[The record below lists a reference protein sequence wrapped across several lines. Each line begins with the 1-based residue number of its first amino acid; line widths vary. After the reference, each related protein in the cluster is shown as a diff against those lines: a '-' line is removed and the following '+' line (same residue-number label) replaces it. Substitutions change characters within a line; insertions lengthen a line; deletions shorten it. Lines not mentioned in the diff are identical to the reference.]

1 MKTILKSERILWNGQ
16 WQSGAMIIEA
26 GKLTGFTQDP
36 QLLAEAVDYGNQ
48 RIIPGIFDT
57 HNHGTHGY
65 GLSGQV
71 STDPQVQKP
80 IIRHYLKAL
89 TTIVC

>member
-36 QLLAEAVDYGNQ
+36 QLLAEAVDYEYPKRSRGAARRRRTARQ
-48 RIIPGIFDT
+48 ALRARIFR
-57 HNHGTHGY
+57 
-65 GLSGQV
+65 S
-71 STDPQVQKP
+71 
-80 IIRHYLKAL
+80 RR
-89 TTIVC
+89 

>member
-36 QLLAEAVDYGNQ
+36 QLLAEAVEIG
-48 RIIPGIFDT
+48 RA
-57 HNHGTHGY
+57 H
-65 GLSGQV
+65 V
-71 STDPQVQKP
+71 
-80 IIRHYLKAL
+80 
-89 TTIVC
+89 

>member
-36 QLLAEAVDYGNQ
+36 QLLAEAVDYGSQ
-48 RIIPGIFDT
+48 RIIPGSSTPTIT
-57 HNHGTHGY
+57 ARTATAYPIRSARIRRCRNRS
-65 GLSGQV
+65 SG
-71 STDPQVQKP
+71 
-80 IIRHYLKAL
+80 II
-89 TTIVC
+89 